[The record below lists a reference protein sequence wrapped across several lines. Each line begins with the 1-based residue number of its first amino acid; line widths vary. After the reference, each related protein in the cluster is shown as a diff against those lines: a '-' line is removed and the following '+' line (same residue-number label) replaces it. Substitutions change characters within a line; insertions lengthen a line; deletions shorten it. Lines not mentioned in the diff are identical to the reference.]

1 MSDTAETSAAVV
13 SMLQAALDYAE
24 QGLRIFPVWHVDAS
38 HRCVCPA
45 GGECP
50 DPGKHPHVS
59 RWQVVATDHGPSLR
73 RWWAQWPDANIG
85 LITGATNGFV
95 VADFDP
101 RHGGDQTLA
110 QLEAANGGAFQTVTA
125 LSGGGG
131 VHLFFA
137 VGADSRLRNGRG
149 IRPGLDRRGNGGYVV
164 SAPSMHAS
172 GHRYVFAAGLGLG
185 APMQSV
191 PDWLN
196 EQEIDRGEPDVVPV
210 VLPVG
215 PRDHVRIDRYARRA
229 LDLEAN
235 AVRTAPKGARND
247 RLNEA
252 AFCLGQLVGSRAL
265 DQGLVE
271 SMLFGA
277 AKAAGLG
284 IREIQKTIRSGLET
298 GIKRPRAV
306 PERTALARALPGAD
320 MAHDSDPPVPPGGVR
335 ATPAQDVPAYRL
347 LADGIE
353 HEMRSLGPR
362 IATGFRS
369 LDKWTGGGIPCG
381 TLVVLL
387 APPNVGKSSLAA
399 HLAHVME
406 AYGGCAC
413 VYFAADEAARG
424 IYLRIGQMMGF
435 ERDDLEAEGDFGA
448 ARRAAYAARARDP
461 SRKLAIINPYV
472 DGAATVEAAH
482 AALLDFAAD
491 RPRVMF
497 VDSLQSASF
506 DVDAGVDIVRERI
519 DARLKQCVGI
529 ARTGTTVVLISE
541 MPRAAYAN
549 RGSSAERDPIA
560 GGKESGGIE
569 FRSDLQLT
577 LKPVQGQRGFVDLSV
592 DKNRITPVK
601 HVSLRLR
608 QDWDSAA
615 FSEVTLPGTPTKDER
630 DAAIEVQRD
639 ARQFAKLADAESKV
653 LDAVRTTPAL
663 HTMADVVAATSA
675 RKQDV
680 YRAVRALELRG
691 QLTKAGGAYAVAG
704 SDAGA

>member
-1 MSDTAETSAAVV
+1 
-13 SMLQAALDYAE
+13 MLQAALDYAE
-24 QGLRIFPVWHVDAS
+24 QGLRVFPVWHVDAD
-38 HRCVCPA
+38 RCVCPA

-59 RWQVVATDHGPSLR
+59 RWQVAATDDTDTLR
-73 RWWAQWPDANIG
+73 EWWAQWPHANIG

-101 RHGGDQTLA
+101 RNGGDQTLA
-110 QLEAANGGAFQTVTA
+110 QLEAANGGTFQTVTA

-185 APMQSV
+185 APLLPV
-191 PDWLN
+191 PDWLD
-196 EQEIDRGEPDVVPV
+196 ERAIDRGEPDVVPV

-215 PRDHVRIDRYARRA
+215 PRDLARIDRYARRA
-229 LDLEAN
+229 LDLESN
-235 AVRTAPKGARND
+235 AVRTAPKGTRND

-271 SMLFGA
+271 SVLFGA

-284 IREIQKTIRSGLET
+284 VREIQKTIRSGLET

-306 PERTALARALPGAD
+306 PERTANTRAVPGAN
-320 MAHDSDPPVPPGGVR
+320 MAHDSDPPTPGAVL
-335 ATPAQDVPAYRL
+335 AAPAQQVPAYRL

-362 IATGFRS
+362 VATGFRS
-369 LDKWTGGGIPCG
+369 LDKWMGGGIPCG
-381 TLVVLL
+381 TLAVLL

-406 AYGGCAC
+406 ADSGCAC

-435 ERDDLEAEGDFGA
+435 EREDLEAEGDFGA
-448 ARRAAYAARARDP
+448 ARRAAYAERARDP

-472 DGAATVEAAH
+472 DGASTVEAAH

-497 VDSLQSASF
+497 VDSLQAASF

-529 ARTGTTVVLISE
+529 ARTGTSVVLISE

-549 RGSSAERDPIA
+549 RTGSADRDPIA

-569 FRSDLQLT
+569 FRADLQLT

-592 DKNRITPVK
+592 DKNRITPIK

-608 QDWDSAA
+608 QDFCSAA
-615 FSEVTLPGTPTKDER
+615 FSEVMLPHASTPTKDER
-630 DAAIEVQRD
+630 DAAADAQRD
-639 ARQFAKLADAESKV
+639 ARQFAKLVDAERKV
-653 LDAVRTTPAL
+653 LDAVRAVAAL
-663 HTMADVVAATSA
+663 RTMGDVVAATSA

-680 YRAVRALELRG
+680 HRAIRALELRG
-691 QLTKAGGAYAVAG
+691 ELTKAGGVYAVAG
-704 SDAGA
+704 SAAHA